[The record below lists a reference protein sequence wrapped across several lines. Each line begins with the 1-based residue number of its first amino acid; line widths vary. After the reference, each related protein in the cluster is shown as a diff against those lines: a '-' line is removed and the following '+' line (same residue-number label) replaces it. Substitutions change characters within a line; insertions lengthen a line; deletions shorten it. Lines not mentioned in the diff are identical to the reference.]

1 MRRNVQGETRSDRC
15 GDHCEHA
22 RSLVAAVLAIS
33 RRTLGRNNCARVVHG
48 RALMGAAADAGA
60 SAAVQVWRACRLT
73 VCGVATRVALC
84 LAKFQCS
91 GRAHRCK
98 ASTLRAM

>member
-1 MRRNVQGETRSDRC
+1 MTV
-15 GDHCEHA
+15 
-22 RSLVAAVLAIS
+22 SLIAHVWLAAAALAIS

-60 SAAVQVWRACRLT
+60 SAAVQVWRACRLM
-73 VCGVATRVALC
+73 VCGVPVALC
-84 LAKFQCS
+84 LAKFRCS